1 MFLPSGGMHY
11 KGAKKHP
18 EERFIEIDM
27 GYICLF
33 PAKSLTFYS
42 VGNDAEWNYFRLDSY
57 DDIKP
62 IYLNNIPLDATEAD
76 EELTELS
83 PSDYAPYEVWE
94 SGEEYQGYIPTENMR
109 RVCRYYRG
117 AFVLFNTRSPYNIE
131 SSTHNRHSLFSE
143 DEFEFYIKG
152 CVRGRFGLKYNEF
165 IFEEVKR
172 LFREESLSNN

>member
-1 MFLPSGGMHY
+1 MFLPRGGMHY
-11 KGAKKHP
+11 KGAKKHT

-76 EELTELS
+76 EELAELS

-94 SGEEYQGYIPTENMR
+94 SGEEYQGYIPNKT
-109 RVCRYYRG
+109 
-117 AFVLFNTRSPYNIE
+117 
-131 SSTHNRHSLFSE
+131 
-143 DEFEFYIKG
+143 
-152 CVRGRFGLKYNEF
+152 
-165 IFEEVKR
+165 
-172 LFREESLSNN
+172 